1 MREFT
6 ENCELTVGMSTWV
19 SQTCYEGIET
29 APGYLSQPDHTEKL
43 TMWRLASIKQA
54 TGIKLTES
62 LAVAPASAVSGLY
75 FSNVKSKYIA
85 VGEISKDQIEDNA
98 LRENMPVAK
107 VEK

>member
-43 TMWRLASIKQA
+43 TMWRLASIEQA
-54 TGIKLTES
+54 TGMWGPLTERMHS
-62 LAVAPASAVSGLY
+62 PKTYA
-75 FSNVKSKYIA
+75 
-85 VGEISKDQIEDNA
+85 
-98 LRENMPVAK
+98 AK
-107 VEK
+107 VLIKWENLG

>member
-75 FSNVKSKYIA
+75 FSNVKSKYLSL
-85 VGEISKDQIEDNA
+85 VVLLK
-98 LRENMPVAK
+98 
-107 VEK
+107 